1 VYYIVLYL
9 VRELRFKIEYKD
21 HTEHINIY
29 DNETIRMYL
38 SFIVKNKFFV
48 LYLLDQ
54 LQLKIYE
61 KLSVL
66 PNRQKFTNNWTGKHY
81 TDQV

>member
-1 VYYIVLYL
+1 
-9 VRELRFKIEYKD
+9 
-21 HTEHINIY
+21 
-29 DNETIRMYL
+29 MYL